1 MANINLTDSS
11 NIEVVQSGGDIS
23 LDFTTTGDIGDLST
37 LTTTDNSSLV
47 GAINEVDGL
56 LNGLV
61 YNETVT
67 LASGLSVN
75 ANTNTNTATYALSPK
90 PGYTAVKVSVDNL
103 YNGAINLWYCHLA
116 NNQISWRVRN
126 VSSSNATGISVIVQ
140 VLYIKNDAF
149 LGFF

>member
-11 NIEVVQSGGDIS
+11 NIEVVQNGGDIS

-47 GAINEVDGL
+47 GAINEVNGL

-61 YNETVT
+61 YTETVT

-75 ANTNTNTATYALSPK
+75 ANTNTATDVYALTPK
-90 PGYTAVKVSVDNL
+90 TGYTAVKVSIDNV

-116 NNQISWRVRN
+116 NNQIAWRVRN
-126 VSSSNATGISVIVQ
+126 VSGSNATGVSVLVQ
-140 VLYIKNDAF
+140 VLYIKTEAF